1 MIELMLVFALVGI
14 VSAIAIRAV
23 GDTIARDRVNKV
35 AAVLSADIEQAFALA
50 ARQRAPI
57 RIMIDS
63 SAMRISFVERADVTM
78 KYRTR
83 TLKTGDMALNFIS
96 ASRTNIDILP
106 SGLAADT
113 LSLRLG
119 VYTRGTTYTRTLRMT
134 RAGMVRIK

>member
-14 VSAIAIRAV
+14 VAAIAIRSV

-35 AAVLSADIEQAFALA
+35 AAVLSADIEQGFALA

-57 RIMIDS
+57 RILIDTG
-63 SAMRISFVERADVTM
+63 ARTVSFVERADVTL
-78 KYRTR
+78 KYRKR
-83 TLKTGDMALNFIS
+83 QFKTGDMALNFIS
-96 ASRTNIDILP
+96 ASRASIDILP

-113 LSLRLG
+113 LSLQLG
-119 VYTRGTTYTRTLRMT
+119 VYSRGAPYTRTLRMT